1 MKYSEYILFFIYAA
15 AFTFYLASSASYAQD
30 NEVKSGQGCEA
41 AGKVIIRLDK
51 PSFGGRVVWR
61 RMYGSAQNDE
71 ALAVFALG
79 NTVIGLNR
87 EEGDNNTV
95 TLTAFDRNGRLVRQS
110 EFPVANIKSI
120 RNVKTLGSRAYVL
133 ADRVDNSSTLS
144 VINEKGTLLQRKNFL
159 EKGYKTSVTDVIE
172 GDGSSLFVV
181 TNQESLSRNSSF
193 STLYKLSSKLDT
205 IWKREIR
212 TGSQTNIKSLVM
224 AKDGS
229 LYLGGDMYS
238 GSRNM
243 ALLTHFTQNG
253 ALDWQKP
260 MPRGKAA
267 EILSLE
273 KDGKDRLFA
282 VGKALP
288 LPEGQQAV
296 WVTLLDRSGETLWE
310 RFIQSDNAALY
321 SNEILIDD
329 VGRLAVP
336 VESEGRSN
344 MRGYARVILLNTK
357 GDITGEHVFSEGRG
371 LSLTARPS
379 LSRFGNST
387 VLIATAENRLADNA
401 TPEQAQN
408 KKDIWIAAIPE
419 LFKKE
424 NPCY

>member
-212 TGSQTNIKSLVM
+212 TGSQ
-224 AKDGS
+224 
-229 LYLGGDMYS
+229 
-238 GSRNM
+238 
-243 ALLTHFTQNG
+243 
-253 ALDWQKP
+253 
-260 MPRGKAA
+260 
-267 EILSLE
+267 
-273 KDGKDRLFA
+273 
-282 VGKALP
+282 
-288 LPEGQQAV
+288 
-296 WVTLLDRSGETLWE
+296 
-310 RFIQSDNAALY
+310 
-321 SNEILIDD
+321 
-329 VGRLAVP
+329 
-336 VESEGRSN
+336 
-344 MRGYARVILLNTK
+344 
-357 GDITGEHVFSEGRG
+357 
-371 LSLTARPS
+371 
-379 LSRFGNST
+379 
-387 VLIATAENRLADNA
+387 
-401 TPEQAQN
+401 
-408 KKDIWIAAIPE
+408 
-419 LFKKE
+419 
-424 NPCY
+424 